1 MCVYRK
7 LENELSVCLKTKTP
21 VVFRKRSWNFAFA
34 FEHLWLDLKL
44 LNLLFPLKF
53 YPATLES
60 PLDYLKCFVTMHL
73 WQSNNLTIIL
83 RHQSFL
89 LHCLS
94 LTCWKLL
101 PFFDIV
107 WFFSDDFK
115 NIERLITLVHSNAVS
130 REALTFFIDL
140 MVSSSAN
147 WRAWP
152 LQ

>member
-21 VVFRKRSWNFAFA
+21 VVFRKRNWNFAFA
-34 FEHLWLDLKL
+34 FEPLWLDHKL

-53 YPATLES
+53 YPETLES
-60 PLDYLKCFVTMHL
+60 QLNYLKWFVTMHL
-73 WQSNNLTIIL
+73 WQSNNLTKIL
-83 RHQSFL
+83 CHQSFL

-101 PFFDIV
+101 PFFDII

-147 WRAWP
+147 WRDWP
-152 LQ
+152 FQ

>member
-7 LENELSVCLKTKTP
+7 VENELSVWLKTKTP
-21 VVFRKRSWNFAFA
+21 VVFRKRNWNFAFA

-60 PLDYLKCFVTMHL
+60 QLSYLKCFVTMHL

-83 RHQSFL
+83 CHQGFL

-101 PFFDIV
+101 PFLDII
-107 WFFSDDFK
+107 WFFSYDFR
-115 NIERLITLVHSNAVS
+115 NIEHLITLVHSNVAS

-140 MVSSSAN
+140 MVSPSAN
-147 WRAWP
+147 WRDWP
-152 LQ
+152 FQ

>member
-1 MCVYRK
+1 MFVYRK
-7 LENELSVCLKTKTP
+7 VENELSVCLKTKTP
-21 VVFRKRSWNFAFA
+21 VVFRKRNWNFAFA

-60 PLDYLKCFVTMHL
+60 QLNYLKWFVTMHL

-83 RHQSFL
+83 CHQSFL

-101 PFFDIV
+101 PFLDII
-107 WFFSDDFK
+107 WFFSYDFK
-115 NIERLITLVHSNAVS
+115 NIEHLITLVHSNVAS
-130 REALTFFIDL
+130 REALTFFYWFNGIT
-140 MVSSSAN
+140 VS
-147 WRAWP
+147 
-152 LQ
+152 